1 MKLAPVILIDLD
13 RISPEP
19 DFANMLLCISNQHV
33 LSQGDTRL
41 KNMHGA
47 VATHSQ
53 AGGLSYRIHTCITTI
68 SIGSLFTRWDPTSYK
83 YGYNSTVRGLKP

>member
-1 MKLAPVILIDLD
+1 MKLVPVILIDLD

-33 LSQGDTRL
+33 LSQGDARL

-47 VATHSQ
+47 VATHRQ
-53 AGGLSYRIHTCITTI
+53 AGGVSYRIHACIATI
-68 SIGSLFTRWDPTSYK
+68 SIGSLYQVGPYQ
-83 YGYNSTVRGLKP
+83 YHYNSTVRG